1 MRTRITILLVLAALV
16 AAGCA
21 VDDAVTEAP
30 VGDGADGSAPVADDD
45 VADRAEERPA
55 GDDARAADLDGIAAA
70 ATRRIIRDATVELVV
85 EDPDETVDEI
95 GVLARSVGGFVSDA
109 DLRRPTDEPLRGTV
123 TLRVPATELDRVV
136 DDLRDLALVDESV
149 SISARDV
156 TGEYQDLEARLRNL
170 RAYEAELLE
179 LLATI
184 RERGDASPDS
194 LLNVFERV
202 RQAREEIEQLEGR
215 LDALDDLV
223 SLSTVRVHLRAPAEA
238 TVLGDPTDVWKP
250 SDVLVAAGRSLVAVL
265 QGVGTAAIWLGVFVV
280 PLLLIVGVPLV
291 GLPLVAVRR
300 LRARQGAA
308 DA

>member
-1 MRTRITILLVLAALV
+1 MRTRITILLILAALV

-21 VDDAVTEAP
+21 ADDTVTEAP
-30 VGDGADGSAPVADDD
+30 AGDGVDGSAPAVDGD
-45 VADRAEERPA
+45 VADRAEERA
-55 GDDARAADLDGIAAA
+55 VDDDARAADLDGIAAA

-85 EDPDETVDEI
+85 EDPDEAVDEI

-123 TLRVPATELDRVV
+123 TLRVPASELDRVI
-136 DDLRDLALVDESV
+136 DDLRELALVDESV
-149 SISARDV
+149 RITAQDV

-170 RAYEAELLE
+170 RAYETELLE

-184 RERGDASPDS
+184 RERDDASPDS

-202 RQAREEIEQLEGR
+202 RQVREEIERLQGR

-223 SLSTVRVHLRAPAEA
+223 SLSTVRVDLRAPAEA
-238 TVLGDPTDVWKP
+238 AALGGPADVWQP
-250 SDVLVAAGRSLVAVL
+250 LDVLEAAARSLVTVL
-265 QGVGTAAIWLGVFVV
+265 QGVGTAAIWLGVFVL
-280 PLLLIVGVPLV
+280 PLALVVGVPLV

-300 LRARQGAA
+300 LRARQRTA